1 MRNFLIAFFHDLFVN
16 SMSCDLKKQHTYDM
30 LNKRKQFEK
39 TEFNGGRIRMKRI
52 SGQGIIL
59 FLSVIA
65 PLLYISMY
73 LPIWN
78 GKELELKGVLA
89 TVLFVFQCISL
100 VLALLQVLSAK
111 LRNSDS
117 CLLMLVFGLFF
128 IGSLLLTC
136 LVGLLFILE
145 LFGIPWFPAQ
155 R

>member
-1 MRNFLIAFFHDLFVN
+1 
-16 SMSCDLKKQHTYDM
+16 M
-30 LNKRKQFEK
+30 LNKRKQFDK
-39 TEFNGGRIRMKRI
+39 TEFDEGRISMKRI

-59 FLSVIA
+59 FLSIIS
-65 PLLYISMY
+65 PLLFLSMF

-78 GKELELKGVLA
+78 GKELELEGVVA
-89 TVLFVFQCISL
+89 IILFVFQCISL

-128 IGSLLLTC
+128 ISSLLLTC
-136 LVGLLFILE
+136 FVGLLFILE

>member
-16 SMSCDLKKQHTYDM
+16 SMSCDLKKLHTYDM
-30 LNKRKQFEK
+30 LNKRKQFDK
-39 TEFNGGRIRMKRI
+39 TEFDEGRISMKRI

-59 FLSVIA
+59 FLSIIS
-65 PLLYISMY
+65 PLLFLSMF

-78 GKELELKGVLA
+78 GKELELEGVVA
-89 TVLFVFQCISL
+89 IILFVFQCISL

-128 IGSLLLTC
+128 ISSLLLTC
-136 LVGLLFILE
+136 FVGLLFILE